1 MRWMTL
7 PNSRI
12 SAGTLESAAIF
23 LDYTVGMEYKDNK
36 HEVRLYIENAQEM
49 LAAAKVNL
57 DNDFYASGVNRSY
70 YAVFYAANALLATLG
85 EARSKHSGVISVFRQ
100 RFIKTGEL
108 VAELSEIYGDLLN
121 SRQSG
126 DYDLNT
132 RVDIETARQLLEK
145 ARRFVDEVEQWLR
158 RNQWL

>member
-1 MRWMTL
+1 
-7 PNSRI
+7 
-12 SAGTLESAAIF
+12 
-23 LDYTVGMEYKDNK
+23 MEEKENK
-36 HEVRLYIENAQEM
+36 HEVLLYIENAQEM

-108 VAELSEIYGDLLN
+108 PVRLSEIYGDLLN

-126 DYDLNT
+126 DYDLNK
-132 RVDIETARQLLEK
+132 RVEIETARQLLEK